1 MMSKMDEVL
10 KKVLNNE
17 DIFNSPYDKR
27 SRSTIP
33 VLFRGVEWNQEL
45 RSFFEKND
53 KGKYIELID
62 SRIQNIR
69 QSEKNANQW
78 RKEKIK
84 YLETLADCLK
94 NAFNDKRNLLQQ
106 LFNNLN
112 WFGLVECKLPEM
124 DDYGKVVER
133 YDIVIVEQYFIDKI
147 NRISFPHNKALS
159 NVLEYVKDLYNS
171 NVSTEEIAYFV
182 RKLNSLTTYWE
193 VLK

>member
-1 MMSKMDEVL
+1 MDEVL

>member
-1 MMSKMDEVL
+1 MSKMDEVL